1 MSMLKQGMTSRK
13 YTTTTNYNDDV
24 ASVATGVASEISLL
38 GSAEQRNEVDL
49 SRVVRMQLGQQS
61 RRFIKARAGKRVS
74 MSANTPR
81 SLSIIYRPAYNSTTD
96 KLVKTI
102 KKSKGIHSVM
112 DAAEDSLDLI
122 IPSKDDYDAL
132 TRTLEDLL
140 AFFKV
145 EEPCANPDHAFIQ
158 YHLVDMGKS
167 LVPGD
172 QVAGGGGGG
181 CLVSCSDWATLC
193 KRWNAPVT
201 KAEATAMYNAFC
213 QSLARPNNA
222 QSGGLEMFEVVRLL
236 EVLRQRGMKTSTVG
250 KVNGEQNGVIE
261 DPRKILFQEVAQT
274 QSGDSCAISAQD
286 FLTFMHE
293 KQKMM
298 NMTLQDVQE
307 LFHQLNGR
315 RVSPQL
321 DDALS
326 IFSGYG
332 TTKEGVT
339 WEREY
344 ITFEAFGRYLLLESN
359 DIFDPERVCPM
370 DGCMTE
376 PLNNY
381 WINTSH
387 DTYLRRTTASSG
399 AANSKQQLG
408 KTDLQSYTLALYRGA
423 RAIELDVWDGPRG
436 GGPVVCVGTSSFS
449 EHSIESKPSSS
460 NSSLLFMDVILTISH
475 FLQAEPN
482 SLPII
487 LLIENHCSLLF
498 QEKMTSDIAKILG
511 NRNQLYAP
519 NPATKATDPLPS
531 PAQLRGKVVI
541 QSKLPL
547 INKGVSE
554 GFTLNDDFDDEN
566 RNLTPPSFTDY
577 DSEDDMLENVVGFSS
592 TGSIKSPDAQ
602 VLTTEELFQAARSQQ
617 LEASAAADA
626 AYNQL
631 LDTRHRA
638 QQSQK
643 HADALLRDI
652 NMTYDELKKKRE
664 ETGTIPDEGTEI
676 ELSMDGAAKV
686 KEPTDHAMEVAQAFA
701 ESVEESRLHAIA
713 ATIDARSE
721 MELFDIAREDITDK
735 EAALADAKEELQA
748 VMMSNREL
756 RENAERSL
764 SLARINREY
773 AENAE
778 RRVMAVK
785 ALLHKSHNQAV
796 SSETVAGTADAEA
809 NISEQRARETETRAK
824 KARAN
829 AEAAKSMVE
838 RESQLEDDLETQL
851 VKAQQK
857 LSGSRNAV
865 NAARD
870 RADDAV
876 IQAGLLTDQISRSK
890 SMGFS
895 TDDDGSVGSHN
906 KISKERKIHLGKMEQ
921 ALTDKVGY
929 ESSTRKLE
937 NAIEDL
943 QRKLNIQA
951 KVATTARAQAD
962 HMMSIA
968 FQLEEHALEERE
980 AADLRLAARVN
991 AKQRAETSD
1000 AVLTSIETQLEE
1012 AEKAAK
1018 EANDIALATRQEAE
1032 RLSQEA
1038 AAMQDTSHL
1047 EVNVTIV
1054 QESRDAA
1061 WLIYEAAKESKE
1073 EALERAARAK
1083 QMHETNC
1090 VNLANLERD
1099 AMAELLYRESALQ
1112 AELLAFNSCENAHAM
1127 LDEVEDLQK
1136 KYDDAKA
1143 VADEK
1148 AGALIIAKRYK
1159 EKKKRMQPVS
1169 SSLAK
1174 LTALHSCNHRN
1185 WDKSSTLPN
1194 HAMHSFPDAKAVTKA
1209 EQGKEEWKLW
1219 VEFNK
1224 THFSRVY
1231 PRSASRNYN
1240 PILPWAM
1247 GCQFVSMNFIRNKF
1261 ILLNDG
1267 RFRENGGRGYVLKP
1281 EYLCSGKKG
1290 MNSTSR
1296 SSPLDCTNPRE
1307 LSIQILSGFGL
1318 PKSAEK
1324 SSTSTISPFVRVT
1337 MYDGSPGALLP
1348 SPVFKTN
1355 VVEGNGL
1362 NPVWNTKTSSSFS
1375 CLNPS
1380 VAMILIGVYDH
1391 CSVTKTDYFIGA
1403 SAIPVSCIREGYR
1416 SVVLFDSNNTRSG
1429 AMKYASLFIR
1439 VTSKATSDIVAKSK

>member
-1 MSMLKQGMTSRK
+1 MFKQGIQK
-13 YTTTTNYNDDV
+13 YTTINTDDV
-24 ASVATGVASEISLL
+24 ASTNVVSEISLL
-38 GSAEQRNEVDL
+38 RSAEQRNEVDL

-61 RRFIKARAGKRVS
+61 RRFIKARAGKQLS
-74 MSANTPR
+74 MSANTPQ
-81 SLSIIYRPAYNSTTD
+81 SLSIIYRPSNNSTTD
-96 KLVKTI
+96 KLVKSI
-102 KKSKGIHSVM
+102 KKSKGIPSVM

-122 IPSKDDYDAL
+122 IPSKDDFDAL

-145 EEPCANPDHAFIQ
+145 EEPCDNPDHAFIQ

-172 QVAGGGGGG
+172 QGGG
-181 CLVSCSDWATLC
+181 CLVSCSEWATLC
-193 KRWNAPVT
+193 KRWNAPVS
-201 KAEATAMYNAFC
+201 KAEATGMYNTFC
-213 QSLARPNNA
+213 QSLRPNT

-236 EVLRQRGMKTSTVG
+236 EVLRQRGMKTIMVG
-250 KVNGEQNGVIE
+250 KVNGEKSGVIE
-261 DPRKILFQEVAQT
+261 DPRKILFQEVAQSM
-274 QSGDSCAISAQD
+274 SGDSRAISAQD
-286 FLTFMHE
+286 FLTFLHE

-298 NMTLQDVQE
+298 NMTLQDVKE

-321 DDALS
+321 NDALS
-326 IFSGYG
+326 IFSGG
-332 TTKEGVT
+332 TTKEDVT

-344 ITFEAFGRYLLLESN
+344 ITSEVFGRYLLLESN
-359 DIFDPERVCPM
+359 DVFDPERVCPM
-370 DGCMTE
+370 EGYMTE

-436 GGPVVCVGTSSFS
+436 GGPVVCVGASSFS

-460 NSSLLFMDVILTISH
+460 NSSLPFMDVILTVST

-566 RNLTPPSFTDY
+566 RNMTPPSFTDY

-592 TGSIKSPDAQ
+592 TGSIKSPDSQ
-602 VLTTEELFQAARSQQ
+602 VPTEELFQSARSQQ

-631 LDTRHRA
+631 HDTRHRA

-652 NMTYDELKKKRE
+652 KMTYDELKKKRE
-664 ETGTIPDEGTEI
+664 ETGTIPDEGIEI

-721 MELFDIAREDITDK
+721 MELFDISREDITDK
-735 EAALADAKEELQA
+735 EAALADAKEELQV

-778 RRVMAVK
+778 RRVMTVK

-809 NISEQRARETETRAK
+809 NISEQRAKDTETRAK

-829 AEAAKSMVE
+829 AEGEKLKAE

-851 VKAQQK
+851 VKVQK
-857 LSGSRNAV
+857 KLRGSRNKV
-865 NAARD
+865 NDARE

-890 SMGFS
+890 SMGF
-895 TDDDGSVGSHN
+895 
-906 KISKERKIHLGKMEQ
+906 
-921 ALTDKVGY
+921 
-929 ESSTRKLE
+929 
-937 NAIEDL
+937 
-943 QRKLNIQA
+943 
-951 KVATTARAQAD
+951 
-962 HMMSIA
+962 
-968 FQLEEHALEERE
+968 
-980 AADLRLAARVN
+980 
-991 AKQRAETSD
+991 
-1000 AVLTSIETQLEE
+1000 
-1012 AEKAAK
+1012 
-1018 EANDIALATRQEAE
+1018 
-1032 RLSQEA
+1032 
-1038 AAMQDTSHL
+1038 
-1047 EVNVTIV
+1047 
-1054 QESRDAA
+1054 
-1061 WLIYEAAKESKE
+1061 
-1073 EALERAARAK
+1073 
-1083 QMHETNC
+1083 
-1090 VNLANLERD
+1090 
-1099 AMAELLYRESALQ
+1099 
-1112 AELLAFNSCENAHAM
+1112 
-1127 LDEVEDLQK
+1127 
-1136 KYDDAKA
+1136 
-1143 VADEK
+1143 
-1148 AGALIIAKRYK
+1148 
-1159 EKKKRMQPVS
+1159 
-1169 SSLAK
+1169 
-1174 LTALHSCNHRN
+1174 
-1185 WDKSSTLPN
+1185 
-1194 HAMHSFPDAKAVTKA
+1194 
-1209 EQGKEEWKLW
+1209 
-1219 VEFNK
+1219 
-1224 THFSRVY
+1224 
-1231 PRSASRNYN
+1231 
-1240 PILPWAM
+1240 
-1247 GCQFVSMNFIRNKF
+1247 
-1261 ILLNDG
+1261 
-1267 RFRENGGRGYVLKP
+1267 
-1281 EYLCSGKKG
+1281 
-1290 MNSTSR
+1290 
-1296 SSPLDCTNPRE
+1296 
-1307 LSIQILSGFGL
+1307 
-1318 PKSAEK
+1318 
-1324 SSTSTISPFVRVT
+1324 
-1337 MYDGSPGALLP
+1337 
-1348 SPVFKTN
+1348 
-1355 VVEGNGL
+1355 
-1362 NPVWNTKTSSSFS
+1362 
-1375 CLNPS
+1375 
-1380 VAMILIGVYDH
+1380 
-1391 CSVTKTDYFIGA
+1391 
-1403 SAIPVSCIREGYR
+1403 
-1416 SVVLFDSNNTRSG
+1416 
-1429 AMKYASLFIR
+1429 
-1439 VTSKATSDIVAKSK
+1439 